1 MQNRFLPD
9 DEINLLYVALTR
21 ARRRLLLSP
30 SIWRLLEEA
39 SHTAETLT
47 LLPREGDK
55 CRCPRC
61 SREEEEDPAGEDRK
75 TQLALMA
82 STSATTKTIFWE
94 HHNVFTFPL
103 RSSTFGYPA
112 WNPVPEMFLADRQN
126 ARQPDVSAGPPSAK
140 WNGIRGQEPKSPH
153 TTFGPSRR
161 SGSRSHRRR

>member
-1 MQNRFLPD
+1 MRSNFQKHLQNRFLPD

-61 SREEEEDPAGEDRK
+61 SREDEDPAGEDRK

-82 STSATTKTIFWE
+82 STSATTKTIFLGA
-94 HHNVFTFPL
+94 P
-103 RSSTFGYPA
+103 
-112 WNPVPEMFLADRQN
+112 
-126 ARQPDVSAGPPSAK
+126 
-140 WNGIRGQEPKSPH
+140 
-153 TTFGPSRR
+153 
-161 SGSRSHRRR
+161 